1 MANNRKK
8 IILEDMEQRMQYK
21 ILETAS
27 DRNEIEDVAR
37 KRGLIVP
44 SPDISLFKGKY
55 SRAGVFNS
63 NGSRIKKFEL
73 EKALAT
79 LTLKPVTL
87 NHKEKEI
94 IGIWLDAYMDGD
106 DVIAYGAIYKDNYGD
121 QFAKFEKDFQ
131 NGDIGISYELYG
143 DKQKVSAG
151 KYEFSDIYFCGGAL
165 LDKGIKPA
173 VKGSKV
179 YEFAMVKEVGAN
191 DTPLTLCNKCQFK
204 FDAST
209 VKPEE
214 NGGIKCP
221 ACKEIMGLN
230 VKTEIASDIHCTCPC
245 GNSTWDSAY
254 DLDGKVVAKCTSCQ
268 TPYIFEL
275 EEINTHKSSLG
286 YNIALEGRV
295 NCYQCNNPIKY
306 PIFAN
311 RKKTSLICK
320 KCGLKFI
327 HKRKSNETNFK
338 IKSMMEFKEEKMNEL
353 QKAFSSVEK
362 VDDVTEDMIKLF
374 ESASDE
380 DKATLDEKVKEMA
393 KAKISKKSYECECIK
408 CGNKAK
414 SAGHC
419 VDFKCSKCGGQ
430 MRRADRPG
438 IGRDKGRLNRVLKIA
453 KGMKSQL
460 KLRKKELASNVL
472 INGIKKL
479 ALEIMNNRE
488 DIKVISNYEKELAST
503 KETAAKEVAQVI
515 ETKDKEIASVKDSYK
530 EEAKTIFNRKQEL
543 GDYAE
548 AMSDEDLLDEK
559 NYKIA
564 KLEKELASKKVK
576 DTAVEKIAAE
586 KNTANVVVGSNDDEP
601 VVSKEDKEIDE
612 YNERFTKASAAEK
625 AKINKTY
632 N

>member
-8 IILEDMEQRMQYK
+8 IILEDMEQRMRYK
-21 ILETAS
+21 LLETAS
-27 DRNEIEDVAR
+27 DKIDIESIAR
-37 KRGLIVP
+37 KRGLVVP
-44 SPDISLFKGKY
+44 SPDIALFRGSYTK
-55 SRAGVFNS
+55 ADEFNS
-63 NGSRIKKFEL
+63 NGSRLSSKEIA
-73 EKALAT
+73 KALQT
-79 LTLKPVTL
+79 LILKPVTL
-87 NHKEKEI
+87 NHKEKSI
-94 IGIWLDAYMDGD
+94 IGIVLDAEFNDKE
-106 DVIAYGAIYKDNYGD
+106 VIVWGAIFRDNYKKAYAGL
-121 QFAKFEKDFQ
+121 KEGFEND
-131 NGDIGISYELYG
+131 DIGLSYEIFG
-143 DKQKVSAG
+143 NKVPCGRG
-151 KYEFSDIYFCGGAL
+151 KYDWEDVMFCGCGI

-179 YEFAMVKEVGAN
+179 LEFAMVKEVGAN
-191 DTPLTLCNKCQFK
+191 DNPLTLCDKCQFK

-311 RKKTSLICK
+311 REKTSLICK

-353 QKAFSSVEK
+353 QKAFSSVQKAE
-362 VDDVTEDMIKLF
+362 DVTEELIKTF
-374 ESASDE
+374 ESASEE
-380 DKATLDEKVKEMA
+380 DKSTLDAKVKEIAEEVIKNKNALADEKLADDVA
-393 KAKISKKSYECECIK
+393 KAKA
-408 CGNKAK
+408 KAK
-414 SAGHC
+414 AKDVAYH
-419 VDFKCSKCGGQ
+419 D
-430 MRRADRPG
+430 
-438 IGRDKGRLNRVLKIA
+438 LLK
-453 KGMKSQL
+453 Q
-460 KLRKKELASNVL
+460 
-472 INGIKKL
+472 GIKKL
-479 ALEIMNNRE
+479 ALEVMNYRE
-488 DIKVISNYEKELAST
+488 DAKVFGDYEKELAST

-576 DTAVEKIAAE
+576 DTAAEKILAE

-612 YNERFTKASAAEK
+612 YNERLTKASAAEK